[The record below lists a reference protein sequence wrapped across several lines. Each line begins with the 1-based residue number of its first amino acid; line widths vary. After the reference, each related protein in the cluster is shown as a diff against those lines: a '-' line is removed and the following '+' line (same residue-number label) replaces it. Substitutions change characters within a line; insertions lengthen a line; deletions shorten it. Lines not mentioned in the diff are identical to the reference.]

1 MKSRTLILSA
11 ILVLGGL
18 TATVIWGRTTAAKRA
33 QVGKSTATAEF
44 LIAAAGRVEPGSED
58 IKLASELSG
67 KLKAMLVEEGDHVQ
81 RAQVLAELENSDY
94 RAQVE
99 SAAAEVKQREAEL
112 RKVINGARTQERRE
126 ALSTV
131 EEARAVMNN
140 AEADMVRRQKLFA
153 AGVIA
158 REEED
163 RYVKDYEV
171 AKARYEEMSHH
182 HDLVAADA
190 REEDRAMAEANLQL
204 AKARLDESRA
214 VLEKTYIRAPI
225 DGTVLRKYHR
235 AGESVSNSSSNP
247 DPIFTI
253 GDKRA
258 LRVRMDVDEA
268 DVSKLSLGQSAY
280 VTADAYGNKRFP
292 GRVVRIGQELGR
304 KNVRTDEPTE
314 RVDNK
319 ILETLVELDN
329 GVDLP
334 VGLRV
339 NAFIVDSK
347 SQQASLEGPANSQQR

>member
-1 MKSRTLILSA
+1 MKSRTLTISGIVA
-11 ILVLGGL
+11 L
-18 TATVIWGRTTAAKRA
+18 TALTTLIWGRTTAAKRGQA
-33 QVGKSTATAEF
+33 GKSAAPAEF

-58 IKLASELSG
+58 IKLASELNG

-81 RAQVLAELENSDY
+81 RGQVLAGLENSDY

-140 AEADMVRRQKLFA
+140 AQADMVRRQKLFA

-158 REEED
+158 REEAD
-163 RYVKDYEV
+163 RYEKDYEV

-214 VLEKTYIRAPI
+214 VLGKTYIRAPI

-268 DVSKLSLGQSAY
+268 DVSKLSLGQLAY
-280 VTADAYGNKRFP
+280 VTADTYGNQRFP

-319 ILETLVELDN
+319 ILETLVELEN

-347 SQQASLEGPANSQQR
+347 SQRASLEGATNSR